1 MRKALL
7 ERFIL
12 VLLAALCINSL
23 IFYLASSRIMLS
35 TSTEDMFYTL
45 KAVDRILEYD
55 GDLSRQLHQL
65 EQFTDQ
71 DSSRI
76 TLIGTDGTVVMD
88 TDAEAEALDN
98 HLEREEIQMALE
110 RGEGYAKRYSDTLKK
125 TMLYAACRSERSD
138 ICLLYTSDAA
148 DE

>member
-76 TLIGTDGTVVMD
+76 TLIGLM
-88 TDAEAEALDN
+88 
-98 HLEREEIQMALE
+98 ERW
-110 RGEGYAKRYSDTLKK
+110 
-125 TMLYAACRSERSD
+125 
-138 ICLLYTSDAA
+138 
-148 DE
+148 